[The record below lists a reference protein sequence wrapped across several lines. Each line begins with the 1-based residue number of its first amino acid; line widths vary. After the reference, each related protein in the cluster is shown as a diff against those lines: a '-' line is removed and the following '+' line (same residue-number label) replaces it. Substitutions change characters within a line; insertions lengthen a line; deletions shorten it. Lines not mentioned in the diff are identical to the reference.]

1 MALLSIFWTR
11 TCIWYYLSS
20 VSVSFGLLQFWLSC
34 FSLTVWETLCFSSE
48 TETHFVQCLERKE
61 KIHLFYCKGTNG
73 FFLVY
78 VKGRCYYWCF
88 PYLSIQ
94 LMFFPCNLFSLIYL
108 WSYYFFPKNK
118 WLKFCS
124 SLQAKPVTVNEFCL
138 VQKSFIKCSSSI
150 TKQCGSSIWGF
161 LYPLLYSSDLKSHF
175 ALWFK
180 LCRQA
185 WKL

>member
-1 MALLSIFWTR
+1 MNPNLHLILFIISKCKFWFA
-11 TCIWYYLSS
+11 S
-20 VSVSFGLLQFWLSC
+20 VLAFLLQSD
-34 FSLTVWETLCFSSE
+34 SLGDIMFFFRNRNSFCAVFGEKRKNTLILLKR
-48 TETHFVQCLERKE
+48 HKW
-61 KIHLFYCKGTNG
+61 G

-180 LCRQA
+180 LCRRA